1 MPCLNEERTL
11 AICIDKA
18 IAAFRAMGIEGE
30 VVVADNGSTDRSVAV
45 ALEHGARVVH
55 QPEKGYGAALQA
67 GIEGARG
74 EFIIIGDADDSYDWS
89 AIEPFIAAWR
99 RGHDMVMGNRFKGG
113 IRPKAMPPLHRYL
126 GNPVLSFIS
135 RLAFRVPIGDFHC
148 GMRGFTSEAYLRMRP
163 RTSGMEFATEMIAGA
178 AQSGL
183 KITEIPVTLYPD
195 KRDRP
200 PHLRSFRDG
209 WRHLRFI
216 VTYAPH
222 YLYLIPGMAMFIV
235 GMWLQILLAP
245 GPLQIGRVYLGI
257 HYLALGG
264 LLTLVGFNV
273 LSMGVIAKLIVAARY
288 PQALGGKMRA
298 LLRVFRL
305 ERALFGG
312 GVLILAGVV
321 VAVVLFRVWIAR
333 EFGSM
338 EDTVHPA
345 FVAGHLMVLGF
356 NVMFF
361 SFILHLAVSER
372 SEGKGPTDPH

>member
-1 MPCLNEERTL
+1 MPCLNEEGTL
-11 AICIDKA
+11 AICVDKA
-18 IAAFRAMGIEGE
+18 IAAFRAMGIAGE

-74 EFIIIGDADDSYDWS
+74 DFIIMGDADDSYDWS
-89 AIEPFIAAWR
+89 AIAPFIAAWQL
-99 RGHDMVMGNRFKGG
+99 GNEMVMGNRFKGG
-113 IRPKAMPPLHRYL
+113 IKPKAMPPLHRYL

-148 GMRGFTSEAYLRMRP
+148 GMRGFTKEAYLRMRP

-178 AQSGL
+178 AQSRL
-183 KITEIPVTLYPD
+183 RITEIPVTLYPD
-195 KRDRP
+195 KRNRP

-216 VTYAPH
+216 VSYAPH

-245 GPLQIGRVYLGI
+245 GPLQIGPVYLGI

-273 LSMGVIAKLIVAARY
+273 LSMGVIAKLIVAERY

-298 LLRVFRL
+298 LLRVFSL
-305 ERALFGG
+305 ERALIGG
-312 GVLILAGVV
+312 GILVLAGVA
-321 VAVVLFRVWIAR
+321 VAVVLFRIWLAR
-333 EFGSM
+333 NFGSM

-372 SEGKGPTDPH
+372 SDGKASTDSH